1 MKKLTIIAC
10 IDSRGLL
17 GVNGKLPWFH
27 PEEMNHFKEY
37 TKGKTLLMG
46 SNTFYSLKRPLEDR
60 VNIVVSSDIEKFDT
74 YMKRVGD
81 FYEANPEIEMPLVI
95 HSLTLEDLFQSDLGS
110 LGEEIVC
117 IGGGKMY
124 QTILPYA
131 TNLIITRLHNNI
143 ELNSEEENN
152 TAVYFPQVKESEWK
166 LIKSEELKSSI
177 GTSLGIIMHLE
188 TTHSYKNVHGFKTKK
203 PLTVEEYFCAMNELE
218 SNVYQ
223 MLPIND
229 VDEVS

>member
-1 MKKLTIIAC
+1 MKRLTIIAC

-17 GVNGKLPWFH
+17 GVNGKLPWSH

-60 VNIVVSSDIEKFDT
+60 VNVVVSSDIGKFDAH
-74 YMKRVGD
+74 MNRVGD
-81 FYEANPEIEMPLVI
+81 FYEANPDREMPLVI
-95 HSLTLEDLFQSDLGS
+95 HSLTLEDLFQSDLEG

-143 ELNSEEENN
+143 ELNSEEENS
-152 TAVYFPQVKESEWK
+152 TAVYFPQVKGSEWK
-166 LIKSEELKSSI
+166 LTKSEELKSSI
-177 GTSLGIIMHLE
+177 GTALGIIMHLE
-188 TTHSYKNVHGFKTKK
+188 TTHSYENVHGFKTKK
-203 PLTVEEYFCAMNELE
+203 PLTVEEYFCAMNGLE
-218 SNVYQ
+218 SNLYQ
-223 MLPIND
+223 MLPIDD